1 MKNNRIPTVLLVL
14 IGACIL
20 AIAFCK
26 CGGAA

>member
-1 MKNNRIPTVLLVL
+1 MKKDRIPTVLLVL

-26 CGGAA
+26 CGGTA